1 MEKQFIQKGIPEE
14 EIPKFIMTAV
24 SKGKIVDYQ
33 GGRPIY
39 KVVYNGVNREVAI
52 TVGDNGFI
60 VGANPR

>member
-1 MEKQFIQKGIPEE
+1 
-14 EIPKFIMTAV
+14 MTAV

-39 KVVYNGVNREVAI
+39 NVVYNGVNREVAI